1 MSVRINR
8 EIESLRRDPRLLHIF
23 LHSPFLH
30 PTSLFVCV
38 TAPGIS
44 AVPDPANIRY
54 FHVELA
60 GPRDSPYEGGT
71 FKLELFLPETYPMDP
86 PKCRFIT
93 RIYHPN
99 VDRFGR
105 ICLDTI
111 KKAWTPALQ
120 IRVALLSIQALM
132 SAPNPD
138 DPLDNTVAE
147 QWKTNETEAIRTARE
162 WTRKYAMA

>member
-1 MSVRINR
+1 MI
-8 EIESLRRDPRLLHIF
+8 L
-23 LHSPFLH
+23 
-30 PTSLFVCV
+30 TQ
-38 TAPGIS
+38 TAPGII
-44 AVPDPANIRY
+44 ATPDPSNVRY

-60 GPRDSPYEGGT
+60 GPRESPYEGGK

-120 IRVALLSIQALM
+120 IRTALLSIQALM

-138 DPLDNTVAE
+138 DPLDNNVAE
-147 QWKTNETEAIRTARE
+147 HWKTNEADAIKTARE
-162 WTRKYAMA
+162 WTQKYAM

>member
-1 MSVRINR
+1 MC
-8 EIESLRRDPRLLHIF
+8 F
-23 LHSPFLH
+23 C
-30 PTSLFVCV
+30 VCV
-38 TAPGIS
+38 CATPPAPGIS

-71 FKLELFLPETYPMDP
+71 FKLELFLPETYPRDP

-147 QWKTNETEAIRTARE
+147 QWKTNEAEAIKTARE

>member
-1 MSVRINR
+1 M
-8 EIESLRRDPRLLHIF
+8 EI
-23 LHSPFLH
+23 
-30 PTSLFVCV
+30 
-38 TAPGIS
+38 
-44 AVPDPANIRY
+44 
-54 FHVELA
+54 A
-60 GPRDSPYEGGT
+60 GPIGTPYEGGT

-99 VDRFGR
+99 VDRFGH

-120 IRVALLSIQALM
+120 IRTALLSIQVLM

-138 DPLDNTVAE
+138 DPLDNNVAE
-147 QWKTNETEAIRTARE
+147 KWKTNEAEALKTARE
-162 WTRKYAMA
+162 WTQMYAKA